1 MLGLEPAELI
11 ARIVVLLVAFTI
23 HELAHAV
30 TADYLGD
37 DTPRLMGRMTL
48 NPLAHLDPLGS
59 LLLLVSGFGWAKP
72 VMVNPLRMHKVPNI
86 RAAMAL
92 VAIAGPVS
100 NIIMAIMAAI
110 PFRLGLLFPEMGN
123 SAGIFPSISFLLT
136 EFIWI
141 NLVLAVFN
149 MIPLAPLDGSK
160 VLAGLVPK
168 EMAYRLQGLEQYG
181 PIILLILIFSG
192 RFLPFD
198 PISEIIVPPTVS
210 LFSLL
215 LGY

>member
-37 DTPRLMGRMTL
+37 NTPRLMGRMTL

-160 VLAGLVPK
+160 VLTGLVPK
-168 EMAYRLQGLEQYG
+168 EMAHRLQGLEQYG